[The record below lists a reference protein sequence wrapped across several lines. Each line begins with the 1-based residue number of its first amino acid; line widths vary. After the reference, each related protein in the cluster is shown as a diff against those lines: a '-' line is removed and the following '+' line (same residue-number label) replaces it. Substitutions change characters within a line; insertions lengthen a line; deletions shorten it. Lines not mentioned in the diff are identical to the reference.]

1 MAAITSAVIGGL
13 GVASSLYN
21 GSRSRSAASNS
32 ERKAAEA
39 RQQQLASAGEL
50 RTLAEGRYDEW
61 RQTFLPGVQ
70 RMGELAMQEARPDYE
85 RIDADVATSFDTS
98 QDANRRQMARYG
110 VDPSDGAMAAS
121 ERNYG
126 IGRALATVSG
136 RNVARRNAQQDQ
148 WQKLAGF
155 VGAGEGM
162 RSGADNLMSSAYN
175 GIFSAWGG
183 SANANQQN
191 AQYQQQRSDA
201 AFGDAASGLGYMA
214 AQNWGS
220 TPSWNAS
227 SLGPSP
233 YVPSYAGGASAPGT
247 GVLLNPGGGG

>member
-1 MAAITSAVIGGL
+1 MAAFTAALAIGSIAASAYSANR
-13 GVASSLYN
+13 ASRN
-21 GSRSRSAASNS
+21 ARSAQRSAENAR
-32 ERKAAEA
+32 EQQIAEA
-39 RQQQLASAGEL
+39 DKL

-183 SANANQQN
+183 SANANQQIAN
-191 AQYQQQRSDA
+191 TQQQQSNA
-201 AFGDAASGLGYMA
+201 AWSDAASGLGYMA
-214 AQNWGS
+214 GNWGS
-220 TPSWNAS
+220 M
-227 SLGPSP
+227 
-233 YVPSYAGGASAPGT
+233 GGG
-247 GVLLNPGGGG
+247 NPGFKAPVSPTNPLKG

>member
-1 MAAITSAVIGGL
+1 MAAITSAVIGAA
-13 GVASSLYN
+13 GVAASLYN
-21 GSRSRSAASNS
+21 GSRARSASRDAQRSAD
-32 ERKAAEA
+32 AARA
-39 RQQQLASAGEL
+39 AQLESANQL
-50 RTLAEGRYDEW
+50 RTLAEGRYDDW
-61 RQTFLPGVQ
+61 RQTFMPGIQ
-70 RMGELAMQEARPDYE
+70 RMGELAFEEARPDYE
-85 RIDADVATSFDTS
+85 RIDADVASSFDMS
-98 QDANRRQMARYG
+98 QDANRRQQARMG
-110 VDPSDGAMAAS
+110 IDPSDGAAAAS
-121 ERNYG
+121 ERQYG

-136 RNVARRNAQQDQ
+136 RNVARRQAKQDQ
-148 WQKLAGF
+148 WQRLSGF

-162 RSGADNLMSSAYN
+162 RSSADGLMGAAYN

-183 SANANQQN
+183 SANANQQS
-191 AQYQQQRSDA
+191 AYQQQQRSDA
-201 AFGDAASGLGYMA
+201 AFGDAASGLGYLA